1 MLSFVYKHMTASTQ
15 EMVTPLDL
23 GEGSLDLGQKEELK
37 AFPPINDTIAWF
49 KDVDWADVRE
59 KCRGGVNNIGLV
71 LAVIGEKLHDAG
83 TWLAEV

>member
-1 MLSFVYKHMTASTQ
+1 MTASTQ

-23 GEGSLDLGQKEELK
+23 GEGSLDLGKSEELK
-37 AFPPINDTIAWF
+37 SFPPISDTIVWF
-49 KDVDWADVRE
+49 QNVDWNEVRE

-83 TWLAEV
+83 TFLAEV

>member
-1 MLSFVYKHMTASTQ
+1 MTSSTQ

-23 GEGSLDLGQKEELK
+23 GEGSLDLGKSEEQK
-37 AFPPINDTIAWF
+37 AFPPVSDTIIWF
-49 KDVDWADVRE
+49 QNVDWAEVRE

-83 TWLAEV
+83 TWLSEV